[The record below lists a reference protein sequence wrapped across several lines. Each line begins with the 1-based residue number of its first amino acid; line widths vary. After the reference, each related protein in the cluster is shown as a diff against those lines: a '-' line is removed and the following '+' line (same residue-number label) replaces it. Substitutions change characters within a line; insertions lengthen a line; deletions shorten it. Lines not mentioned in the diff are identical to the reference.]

1 MRFWRLSAATFA
13 ENFDG
18 GYGLAYDGRWNV
30 AGWPVTYAATS
41 PALCVLEKLVHVE
54 DPTLLPKLA
63 MVCYEAPAD
72 LICDEIGP
80 NDLPAGWPRMET
92 RTQEL
97 GSAWLQARAAPLLR
111 VPSAVV
117 PLSEGPDRNYVINH
131 RHPDAVRIRI
141 VSVTPFDLDLRLL

>member
-1 MRFWRLSAATFA
+1 MILWRLSAVGYA

-54 DPTLLPKLA
+54 DPALLPKLA
-63 MVCYEAPAD
+63 MVRYEAPD
-72 LICDEIGP
+72 
-80 NDLPAGWPRMET
+80 DLPIDDFGMDDLPSGWTRLET
-92 RTQEL
+92 HTQEL
-97 GSAWLQARAAPLLR
+97 GSEWLRASKAAILR

-117 PLSEGPDRNYVINH
+117 PLAEASDRNFVINH
-131 RHPDAVRIRI
+131 RHVDAQKIRIRGI
-141 VSVTPFDLDLRLL
+141 TPFELDLRLL